1 MRIQQRMPVVIAL
14 GAGVVLL
21 LLAWLLHRPEA
32 ERHQVDMGV
41 DASSSVTRFVGSQ
54 ACAACHQTDFQ
65 AWRGSH
71 HDLAMQHAT
80 SASVLAP
87 FRGETLTE
95 AGITSRFR
103 QHEGKFYVQTQDRE
117 GREQEF
123 EVTHT
128 LGVYPLQQF
137 LVPMPDKGMQA
148 LTMAWDA
155 RPGDKGG
162 QRWFDLHAGQNVK
175 PGDPLHWTGRQNNW
189 NFMCAECHT
198 TNFKKNFDAVSRT
211 YGSTWSEGNVGC
223 ESCHGPGS
231 RHVAWATSSQAARL
245 SDATMGLAQ
254 LLRDR
259 KDAHWRISAESG
271 NAVRSPPA
279 LPDRA
284 EVALCA
290 RCHSHRS
297 QISDAYVHGKPLL
310 DTHVPSL
317 LDKSLFWPDGQ
328 MKAEVYNYASFQQS
342 LMYQKGVTCSDC
354 HNPHSLKL
362 RAPGNA
368 VCFQCHAPTKYD
380 APSHTFHKLSSAG
393 SSCVACHMPT
403 TTYMSIDPRHDHGI
417 RVPRP
422 DLSVGTGVPNACN
435 RCHVDKSAEWA
446 SQWAQRWYP
455 GLDARHPPLQTAFGA
470 FDKGDEKALSLLS
483 KVFEDTAQSSIA
495 RASALSRAV
504 PTMAPEGLRE
514 IRKLLQDQD
523 PLVRR
528 TAVEALA
535 TASPEI
541 RSEWL
546 RPLLADPVKGVR
558 MSVARWLAGVPVG
571 AWDAKDRTQLSTII
585 DEYIGV
591 QLFNA
596 DRPEAYDNLGTLYA
610 DMGKWVEAEAS
621 LKKAIELAPDS
632 AASSLNLAD
641 VYRAQ
646 GRENEA
652 QSVLQDVASRF
663 LNDATAQHALG
674 LSLLRQRQL
683 DQALVPLRHAA
694 ELAPGNSHFALVYA
708 LALERGGQ
716 NRLAVSIL
724 QDALKLN
731 PADRDVAKTIV
742 AICNRIGDSSC
753 TRRYASPTPLV
764 TPGSR

>member
-1 MRIQQRMPVVIAL
+1 MRIQQGRLVAIAL
-14 GAGVVLL
+14 AVGAGLLVLAW
-21 LLAWLLHRPEA
+21 LAWLLGSPQTGPRKIA
-32 ERHQVDMGV
+32 SGA
-41 DASSSVTRFVGSQ
+41 DAPSSAARFVGSQ
-54 ACAACHQTDFQ
+54 VCVGCHQAQGQ
-65 AWRGSH
+65 AWQGSH

-80 SASVLAP
+80 PATVLAP
-87 FRGETLTE
+87 FRGEAFTE

-103 QHEGKFYVQTQDRE
+103 QRDGKFYIETQDRD

-155 RPGDKGG
+155 RPQGKGG

-198 TNFKKNFDAVSRT
+198 TNFKKNFDVVTRT

-231 RHVAWATSSQAARL
+231 RHVAWSGLSGAARL

-259 KDAHWRISAESG
+259 KDAQWNISAETG
-271 NAVRSPPA
+271 NAVRSPA
-279 LPDRA
+279 VSPDRA
-284 EVALCA
+284 EVQLCA
-290 RCHSHRS
+290 QCHSHRS
-297 QISDAYVHGKPLL
+297 QISDNYVHGKPLL

-342 LMYQKGVTCSDC
+342 LMYQKGVSCSDC
-354 HNPHSLKL
+354 HNPHSLQL

-368 VCFQCHAPTKYD
+368 VCFQCHAPAKYE
-380 APSHTFHKLSSAG
+380 AQTHTFHELNSKG

-422 DLSVGTGVPNACN
+422 DLSVGTGIPNACN
-435 RCHVDKSAEWA
+435 KCHVDKSPEWA
-446 SQWAQRWYP
+446 SQALLRWYP
-455 GLDARHPPLQTAFGA
+455 GIEARHPPLQTAFAA

-483 KVFEDTAQSSIA
+483 KVFEDAGQSSIA

-504 PTMAPEGLRE
+504 PAMGPEGLNQ
-514 IRKLLQDQD
+514 IGKLLQDRD

-535 TASPEI
+535 TAPPEI
-541 RSEWL
+541 RSQWL
-546 RPLLADPVKGVR
+546 RPMLADPVKAVR
-558 MSVARWLAGVPVG
+558 MSVARWLAGVPVAG
-571 AWDAKDRTQLSTII
+571 WDAKDQAQLSAIV
-585 DEYIGV
+585 DEYVKV

-596 DRPEAYDNLGTLYA
+596 DRPESYDNLGTLYA
-610 DMGKWVEAEAS
+610 DQGKWKEAEAA
-621 LKKAIELAPDS
+621 LNKAIELAPDM

-646 GRENEA
+646 GREDDA
-652 QSVLQDVASRF
+652 QSLLRDVAAKF
-663 LNDATAQHALG
+663 PGDATAQHALG
-674 LSLLRQRQL
+674 LSLLRQRRL
-683 DQALVPLRHAA
+683 DQALVLLRRSA
-694 ELAPGNSHFALVYA
+694 ELAPDNARFAYVYA
-708 LALERGGQ
+708 LALERDGQ
-716 NRLAVSIL
+716 DRLAL
-724 QDALKLN
+724 ATLENALKLS
-731 PADRDVAKTIV
+731 PMDQDAAAAAA
-742 AICNRIGDSSC
+742 AICKRSGDAFC
-753 TRRYASPTPLV
+753 RK
-764 TPGSR
+764 

>member
-1 MRIQQRMPVVIAL
+1 MRIQRRKLVAIVLAV
-14 GAGVVLL
+14 GVLFL
-21 LLAWLLHRPEA
+21 LLAWLLLRPA
-32 ERHQVDMGV
+32 TAPRQTASGA
-41 DASSSVTRFVGSQ
+41 DAPSSVAKFVGSQ
-54 ACAACHQTDFQ
+54 ACFSCHQSESQ
-65 AWRGSH
+65 AWQGSH

-80 SASVLAP
+80 SATVLAP
-87 FRGETLTE
+87 FHGETFTE
-95 AGITSRFR
+95 AGITSRFQQR
-103 QHEGKFYVQTQDRE
+103 DGKFYVQTQ
-117 GREQEF
+117 GRDGRAQEF

-155 RPGDKGG
+155 RPLDKGG

-175 PGDPLHWTGRQNNW
+175 PGDPLYWTGRQNNW

-198 TNFKKNFDAVSRT
+198 TNFKKKFDAVTRT

-231 RHVAWATSSQAARL
+231 THVAWAASSGTARL

-259 KDAHWRISAESG
+259 KDAHWSISAESG
-271 NAVRSPPA
+271 NAVRSPPVS
-279 LPDRA
+279 PDRA
-284 EVALCA
+284 EVELCA

-297 QISDAYVHGKPLL
+297 QISDDYVHGKPLL

-317 LDKSLFWPDGQ
+317 LDKALFWPDGQ

-368 VCFQCHAPTKYD
+368 VCFQCHAPAKYQ
-380 APSHTFHKLSSAG
+380 APTHTFHELSSTG

-435 RCHVDKSAEWA
+435 KCHVDKSPEWA
-446 SQWAQRWYP
+446 SQWVQRWYP
-455 GLDARHPPLQTAFGA
+455 GINARHPPLQSAFAA

-483 KVFEDTAQSSIA
+483 KVFEDSDQSSIA

-504 PTMAPEGLRE
+504 PAMGPERLQQ
-514 IRKLLQDQD
+514 IRKLLQDRD

-535 TASPEI
+535 TAPPEI

-558 MSVARWLAGVPVG
+558 MSVARWLAGMPVA
-571 AWDAKDRTQLSTII
+571 AWDAKDQAQLSAII
-585 DEYIGV
+585 DEYVRV

-596 DRPEAYDNLGTLYA
+596 DRPESYDNLGTLYA
-610 DMGKWVEAEAS
+610 DLGKWAEAEAA
-621 LKKAIELAPDS
+621 LKKAIDLAPDL

-646 GRENEA
+646 GREDDA
-652 QSVLQDVASRF
+652 QSLLRDVAARF
-663 LNDATAQHALG
+663 PGDATAQHALG
-674 LSLLRQRQL
+674 LSLLRQRRL
-683 DQALVPLRHAA
+683 DQALMPLRRAA
-694 ELAPGNSHFALVYA
+694 ELAPDNPRFAYVYA

-716 NRLAVSIL
+716 DRLAVAAL
-724 QDALKLN
+724 ENALKLN
-731 PADRDVAKTIV
+731 PTDRESAAAVV
-742 AICNRIGDSSC
+742 AICNRIGDASC
-753 TRRYASPTPLV
+753 TKRHTSQLPNESPGT
-764 TPGSR
+764 R

>member
-1 MRIQQRMPVVIAL
+1 MRLQRGKLVAIAL
-14 GAGVVLL
+14 AVSVLSL
-21 LLAWLLHRPEA
+21 LFAWLLLRPA
-32 ERHQVDMGV
+32 TAPHPVASGT
-41 DASSSVTRFVGSQ
+41 DAPSSVAKFVGSQ

-65 AWRGSH
+65 AWQGSH

-80 SASVLAP
+80 SSSVLAP
-87 FRGETLTE
+87 FHGETFTE

-103 QHEGKFYVQTQDRE
+103 QRDGKFYVETQGRD

-128 LGVYPLQQF
+128 LGVFPLQQF

-155 RPGDKGG
+155 RPLDKGG
-162 QRWFDLHAGQNVK
+162 QRWFDLHAGQEVK

-198 TNFKKNFDAVSRT
+198 TNFKKNFDAVTRT
-211 YGSTWSEGNVGC
+211 YGSTWSEDKVGC
-223 ESCHGPGS
+223 EGCHGPGS
-231 RHVAWATSSQAARL
+231 RHVAWATLSQAARL

-259 KDAHWRISAESG
+259 KDAHWTISAQSG

-284 EVALCA
+284 EVELCA

-504 PTMAPEGLRE
+504 PAMGPEGPRQ
-514 IRKLLQDQD
+514 IRGLLQDQD

-535 TASPEI
+535 TAPPEI

-546 RPLLADPVKGVR
+546 RPLLTDPVKGVR
-558 MSVARWLAGVPVG
+558 MSVARWLAGVPVS
-571 AWDAKDRTQLSTII
+571 AWDAKDRTQLSAII
-585 DEYIGV
+585 DEYVGV

-596 DRPEAYDNLGTLYA
+596 DRPESFDNLGTLYA
-610 DMGKWVEAEAS
+610 DQGKWADAEAA
-621 LKKAIELAPDS
+621 LKKAIDLAPDL
-632 AASSLNLAD
+632 ATSSLNLAD

-646 GRENEA
+646 GREEDA
-652 QSVLQDVASRF
+652 QSLLRDVAARF
-663 LNDATAQHALG
+663 PGDATAQHALG
-674 LSLLRQRQL
+674 LSLLRGRRL
-683 DQALVPLRHAA
+683 DQALMPLRRAA
-694 ELAPGNSHFALVYA
+694 ELAPDNPHFAYVYA

-716 NRLAVSIL
+716 DRLAIVAL
-724 QDALKLN
+724 ENALKLN
-731 PADRDVAKTIV
+731 PTDLESTAAIV
-742 AICNRIGDSSC
+742 AICNRIGDTSC
-753 TRRYASPTPLV
+753 TKRHTSPLPHES
-764 TPGSR
+764 PGTR